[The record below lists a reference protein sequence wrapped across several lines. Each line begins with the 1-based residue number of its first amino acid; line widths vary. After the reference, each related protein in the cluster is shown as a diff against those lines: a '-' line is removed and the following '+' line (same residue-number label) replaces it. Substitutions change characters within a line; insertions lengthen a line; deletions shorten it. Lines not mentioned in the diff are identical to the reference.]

1 MKICARLEWL
11 QHYYNLLKE
20 RNLVMLENVSSQTC
34 ASCGSHIFSYES
46 DGVLVFECSYC
57 GLPVEEPEIKI
68 AKMVDYK
75 YE

>member
-1 MKICARLEWL
+1 MHNYWNDCDIITITKKKGI
-11 QHYYNLLKE
+11 
-20 RNLVMLENVSSQTC
+20 LVMLENVSNQTC
-34 ASCGSHIFSYES
+34 ASCNSHIFGYES
-46 DGVLVFECSYC
+46 NGVIIFECSYC

>member
-1 MKICARLEWL
+1 MIATLL
-11 QHYYNLLKE
+11 QFTKE

-34 ASCGSHIFSYES
+34 ASCNSHIFGYES
-46 DGVLVFECSYC
+46 NGVVVFECSYC

-75 YE
+75 DE

>member
-1 MKICARLEWL
+1 
-11 QHYYNLLKE
+11 
-20 RNLVMLENVSSQTC
+20 MLENVPSQTC
-34 ASCGSHIFSYES
+34 ASCSSHIFSYES
-46 DGVLVFECSYC
+46 DGVLIFECSYC

>member
-34 ASCGSHIFSYES
+34 ASCNSHIFGYES
-46 DGVLVFECSYC
+46 NGVIIFECGYC

-68 AKMVDYK
+68 EKLVDYK